1 MMNKES
7 SPQDQKSVAST
18 AADVAQN
25 NVFER
30 FARAGFVV
38 SGVVHLLIGYIAIR
52 LALGGSGSAD
62 QSGAMAEL
70 AGKPGGVFA
79 LWVGVVAFLAM
90 ALWRLAEAALG
101 SSSSPSSD
109 DKKKEFFNRA
119 KALGISLVYF
129 GFAFTAF
136 GFARGS
142 GKSSSGQSAGI
153 TARLM
158 ENALGT
164 IALVIGGIAII
175 AVGVYHVYKGAS
187 QNFLD
192 DLKGTPSNFVRR
204 LGTVGYVAK
213 GLAIAAVGILVLLAV
228 NSSEPGKSSGLDGAF
243 KTLGAQPYGV
253 ALLIL
258 AGLGIITY
266 GLYCFVM
273 ARSTKM

>member
-1 MMNKES
+1 
-7 SPQDQKSVAST
+7 
-18 AADVAQN
+18 
-25 NVFER
+25 
-30 FARAGFVV
+30 
-38 SGVVHLLIGYIAIR
+38 
-52 LALGGSGSAD
+52 
-62 QSGAMAEL
+62 
-70 AGKPGGVFA
+70 KPGGVFA

-158 ENALGT
+158 ENTLGT

-213 GLAIAAVGILVLLAV
+213 GLAIAAVGVLVLLAV